1 MWKSE
6 SSVHH
11 HIDESISVQK
21 LCDAILFDVGT
32 HCQLA
37 GDDTPHED
45 IPQDSSVETTN
56 QSPFPWYGEGSEKLG
71 PQLTAKPDPTV

>member
-11 HIDESISVQK
+11 HIDENVGAQK
-21 LCDAILFDVGT
+21 LYDAILFDVGT
-32 HCQLA
+32 HCPFA

-45 IPQDSSVETTN
+45 IPQDTSN

-71 PQLTAKPDPTV
+71 PQLAVKPDPTV